1 MIINVLISD
10 NLILDYNINNCA
22 IKYNKY
28 WRRND
33 NKIDYICLK
42 KCNNYYPYKLKIFS
56 YSHTFN

>member
-10 NLILDYNINNCA
+10 NLILDYNINNCV

-33 NKIDYICLK
+33 NKRLYMFK
-42 KCNNYYPYKLKIFS
+42 KM
-56 YSHTFN
+56 